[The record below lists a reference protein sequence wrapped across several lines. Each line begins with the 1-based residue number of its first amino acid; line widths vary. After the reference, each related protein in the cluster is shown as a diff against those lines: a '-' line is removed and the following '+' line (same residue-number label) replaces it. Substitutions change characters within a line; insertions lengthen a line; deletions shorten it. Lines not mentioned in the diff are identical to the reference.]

1 MKAVRIEATGGP
13 EGLQVVD
20 IDEPQPKPDEVRVRH
35 AAIGL
40 NFIETYQR
48 SGLYPIRLPAVLGGE
63 AAGTVEAVG
72 EAVTT
77 LKVGDRVAYASGGSG
92 AYAEAGTARA
102 NRVAKLPDSVS
113 FETAAAAMLK
123 GMTTEFLVRRCAPV
137 KPGMTVLV
145 QAAAGGVGVILVQW
159 AKALGATIIG
169 TVGSEEKAALAR
181 RLGCDHVI
189 LYRTEDVA
197 AKVREI
203 TGGAG
208 VPIAY
213 DSVGAATF
221 EGTLASLSRR
231 GMFVS
236 FGNASGPVPPVE
248 PLRLSRGGSL
258 FLTRP
263 TMFDYVSTDA
273 EFEESTGELFRVLGD
288 GTVRIEIGQTFPL
301 SEARRAHETMQSR
314 DTIGAS
320 LLIP

>member
-13 EGLQVVD
+13 EVLQVVD